1 MNMAVWLERAA
12 GAWPDAQAL
21 FHGTTCVADYAGFYA
36 MAQQV
41 AGWLQG
47 QAIGPGARV
56 GLWLGNGPDYL
67 PLLYGIWQA
76 GAAAVPINAKLHARE
91 VAWILENSGAGLCF
105 VDAAASADLTRAV
118 AGASPLQIT
127 PLARAGGLRALAECV
142 AGAAPVQCP
151 QPRAGVD
158 LAWLFYTSGT
168 TGRPKGVQITHRMLR
183 TMALDY
189 LACVDD
195 VSAQDCAVYAAPMS
209 HGAGLYNI
217 MHVLKGARHVCPASG
232 GFDPDE
238 IFALSA
244 HFQRVHMFA
253 APTMVKRMTLAA
265 QADGQDGT
273 GLRSVIYGG
282 GPMYVADIEQ
292 AVDRFGPIFIQIY
305 GQGECP
311 MAITTLSR
319 AEVADRSHPKW
330 RARLASVG
338 RAQTSA
344 ELRIGDATG
353 QPLPP
358 GVVGEIMVRGDAV
371 MPGYWQ
377 NPQANAKALLDG
389 WLMTGDMGFLDEDG
403 YLTLQDRSKDLIISG
418 GSNIYPREVEEVV
431 LQHPLVEEVSV
442 VGAPHPDWGEV
453 VVAFVVTTDGQPLD
467 RVALDGH
474 CLAHIARF
482 KRPKEWRHVAA
493 LPKNNYGKVL
503 KTTLRQWLADAGQ
516 GPDR

>member
-105 VDAAASADLTRAV
+105 VDAAASADLTRVV

-142 AGAAPVQCP
+142 AGAAPMQCP
-151 QPRAGVD
+151 QPRAGAD

-265 QADGQDGT
+265 QAGGQDGA

-389 WLMTGDMGFLDEDG
+389 WLMTGDMGFLDEDS

-467 RVALDGH
+467 RSALDGH